1 MNTKRGAPNN
11 SVGQMIRRPL
21 ISASIMLTA
30 SLFFVP
36 LAKAESADKILKA
49 MTDYVA
55 SQKTFAVTFD
65 STTAA
70 ERFTPPMV
78 RTTARSRSA

>member
-36 LAKAESADKILKA
+36 LGKAESAD
-49 MTDYVA
+49 
-55 SQKTFAVTFD
+55 
-65 STTAA
+65 
-70 ERFTPPMV
+70 
-78 RTTARSRSA
+78 